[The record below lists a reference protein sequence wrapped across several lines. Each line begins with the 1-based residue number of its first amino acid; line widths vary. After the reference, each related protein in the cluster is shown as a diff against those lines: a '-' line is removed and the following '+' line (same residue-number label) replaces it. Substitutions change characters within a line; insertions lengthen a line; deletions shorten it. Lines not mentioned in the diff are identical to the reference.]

1 MPRMRVQGLEP
12 FPGSGRVYSSIPTLP
27 VLGTEITS
35 MGSRGQPSVASA
47 TANPPALQGGENWGG
62 LDLTPKSQSL
72 SLSKVVKE
80 LSNLRSSHLHSMA
93 VGTCLSRTDHSS
105 LGSWNTNGSG
115 WWSFPSF
122 WVVYTGKFTDIFIQG
137 SNNFCCP
144 LRCLSQPFLSHLQTF
159 TQVL

>member
-1 MPRMRVQGLEP
+1 MSP
-12 FPGSGRVYSSIPTLP
+12 FLALDVVYSSIPTLP

-47 TANPPALQGGENWGG
+47 TANPPVLQGGENWGG

-80 LSNLRSSHLHSMA
+80 LSNLISSHLHSAA

-105 LGSWNTNGSG
+105 LGS
-115 WWSFPSF
+115 
-122 WVVYTGKFTDIFIQG
+122 
-137 SNNFCCP
+137 
-144 LRCLSQPFLSHLQTF
+144 
-159 TQVL
+159 